1 MSVNLASDPHPTLVR
16 SLWSDEECEGCVG
29 QPLLQGRDR
38 PGVEL
43 CGEAAPVIAEACSV
57 GHASPGRARLIGGS
71 HGNLDRNVD
80 CVAPAPVVAP
90 GSDNSRSGQQRMR
103 FRAE

>member
-1 MSVNLASDPHPTLVR
+1 MPVSLASGSAPNPGPEPLV
-16 SLWSDEECEGCVG
+16 SDEECEGCVG

-43 CGEAAPVIAEACSV
+43 CCEAAPVIAEACSV
-57 GHASPGRARLIGGS
+57 GRASPGRARLIGGS

-90 GSDNSRSGQQRMR
+90 APITAAQDNS
-103 FRAE
+103 E